1 MFIFLIMA
9 ALINAQVCN
18 ALTSLSEKEAQKL
31 QEESYKKTS
40 QYFEETKK
48 LESEVQDK
56 ISDYV
61 KESNVLM
68 AKSISVINEDLKE
81 FRIEV
86 SDEKYRRLVFI
97 SLSMPEKVLET
108 IINQAK
114 IHHFVPVLRG
124 FMDGSYVKT
133 AEFLQNII
141 KKTEYG
147 VVIDPESFKEF
158 DVIRVPTFVLSE
170 LPKDCLESQSCLKA
184 KYHKI
189 AGNISFEYVVEKF
202 MSNGFAS

>member
-1 MFIFLIMA
+1 MFIFLMIA

-170 LPKDCLESQSCLKA
+170 LPKDCLESQSCSKA
-184 KYHKI
+184 I
-189 AGNISFEYVVEKF
+189 VN
-202 MSNGFAS
+202 